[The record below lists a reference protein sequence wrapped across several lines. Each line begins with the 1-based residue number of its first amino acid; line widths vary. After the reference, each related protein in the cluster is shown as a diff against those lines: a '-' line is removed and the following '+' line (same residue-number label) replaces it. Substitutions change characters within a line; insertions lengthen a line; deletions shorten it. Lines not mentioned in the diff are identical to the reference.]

1 MELSGSNIK
10 KFLIFCFI
18 SGNGNSYHQ
27 LCCFLSGTS
36 FLCCCTVS
44 AMDLREL
51 FLLSGIFYL
60 TLLPHVCHSTASA
73 MDLRELFLLSG
84 SFYLT
89 LLPDIWNNLLLSRLP
104 WEPAVL
110 PWRLLDLPLRLQ
122 TQTQLICLFESHS
135 VQQKVLV
142 GRLYLFVKPLWN
154 TISTSS
160 RVWTHYLIAICIVKC
175 MSYSLGHQSS

>member
-104 WEPAVL
+104 WEPA
-110 PWRLLDLPLRLQ
+110 
-122 TQTQLICLFESHS
+122 IS

-160 RVWTHYLIAICIVKC
+160 RV
-175 MSYSLGHQSS
+175 